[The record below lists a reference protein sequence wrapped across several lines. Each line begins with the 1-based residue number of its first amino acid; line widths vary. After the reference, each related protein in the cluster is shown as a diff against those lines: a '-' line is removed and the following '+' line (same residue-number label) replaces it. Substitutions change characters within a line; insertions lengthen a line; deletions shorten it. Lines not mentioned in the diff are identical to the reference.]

1 MSANEWE
8 RLTKTINK
16 ARKELDEAESASPDE
31 QKDPFSAIVAIRRNI
46 QFD

>member
-1 MSANEWE
+1 MSARDDRIFEVTEEAW
-8 RLTKTINK
+8 
-16 ARKELDEAESASPDE
+16 KELDEAESASPDE